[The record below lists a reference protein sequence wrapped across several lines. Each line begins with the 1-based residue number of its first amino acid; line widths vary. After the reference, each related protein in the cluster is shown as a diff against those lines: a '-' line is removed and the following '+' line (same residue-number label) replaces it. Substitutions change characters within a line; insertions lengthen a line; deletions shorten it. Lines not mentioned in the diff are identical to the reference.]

1 MQSNNIG
8 ITALYCRLSRDDG
21 SDKESNSIENQKL
34 MLARYAKEKG
44 FENTRFYVD
53 DGFTGTN
60 FNRPDFKRMMED
72 VEAGYISTII
82 VKDMSR
88 FGRNYVEVGLYT
100 ESYFPENNIRFIA
113 ITDLVDSADGDNEII
128 PFKNVMNEMY
138 ARDISKKVRSAK
150 RIRGNMGEPLSQP
163 PYGYM
168 KDPENPKRWIIEHE
182 AASVVREIF
191 RLYLE
196 GYGQDKIAR
205 TLQDRGIKNCTSY
218 WQERGI
224 GRGGK
229 KVQPNPYKWKS
240 STIGQILIRQ
250 EYCGDVV
257 NFKTY
262 SKSFKNKKRLQNPE
276 ENWKIF
282 KDVHEPIINRE
293 TFEAVQSLIKKCKRR
308 DPKPENGDKNIFCDF
323 LVCAECG
330 HKLWYHV
337 NTRNKDIHYFSCSN
351 YVKDYRGSCQH
362 RHYVRADAIEQI
374 VMLELKKMSACI
386 RHNEERFA
394 EILARKTNSDK
405 LSEEKYLKTE
415 LERLISRNAKV
426 ERNYEKLYE
435 DNMDGK
441 VTDEWFMHMSRKY
454 EEERIELRAKILKL
468 REQQEQLNNKEKEKE
483 LFVSA
488 VRKFMEMEI
497 LTAPLLHELIDHID
511 IYETEGTGKNRTQRI
526 VIHYRFVGYIEIPSN
541 ADNYKADTRQGV
553 AVEYLTA

>member
-1 MQSNNIG
+1 MQSNNLG

-21 SDKESNSIENQKL
+21 KDTESNSIENQKL
-34 MLARYAKEKG
+34 MLSRYAKEKG

-113 ITDLVDSADGDNEII
+113 ITDLVDSADGENEII

-168 KDPENPKRWIIEHE
+168 KDPENSKRWIIEHE

-229 KVQPNPYKWKS
+229 KIQPNPYKWKS
-240 STIGQILIRQ
+240 STIAQILVRQ
-250 EYCGDVV
+250 EYCGDVI

-262 SKSFKNKKRLQNPE
+262 SKSFKNKKRLLNPE

-282 KDVHEPIINRE
+282 KDVHEPIIDRE
-293 TFEAVQSLIKKCKRR
+293 TFAAVQSLVKKSKRR
-308 DPKPENGDKNIFCDF
+308 DPKPENGEKNIFCDF

-330 HKLWYHV
+330 HKLWHHV
-337 NTRNKDIHYFSCSN
+337 NPRNKDIKFFSCSN

-374 VMLELKKMSACI
+374 VMLELKKMSTCI
-386 RHNEERFA
+386 MHNEERFA
-394 EILARKTNSDK
+394 EILARKTNQDK
-405 LSEEKYLKTE
+405 LSEENYLKTE
-415 LERLISRNAKV
+415 LERLMNRNAKV

-435 DNMDGK
+435 DNLDGK

-454 EEERIELRAKILKL
+454 EEERLDLRAKISKLK
-468 REQQEQLNNKEKEKE
+468 EQQEALEHKEKEKD
-483 LFVSA
+483 LFISA
-488 VRKFMEMEI
+488 IRKFMEMET
-497 LTAPLLHELIDHID
+497 LTAPLLHELIDKIEV
-511 IYETEGTGKNRTQRI
+511 YETEGTGKNRTQRV
-526 VIHYRFVGYIEIPSN
+526 VIYYRFVGYIEIPSN

>member
-34 MLARYAKEKG
+34 MLSRYAKEKG

-282 KDVHEPIINRE
+282 KDVHEPIIDRE
-293 TFEAVQSLIKKCKRR
+293 TFEAVQALIKKCKRR

-394 EILARKTNSDK
+394 EILARKTNSDR

-415 LERLISRNAKV
+415 LERLMSRNAKV

-454 EEERIELRAKILKL
+454 EEERIELRIKISKL

-488 VRKFMEMEI
+488 VRKFMEMET

-511 IYETEGTGKNRTQRI
+511 VYETEGTGKNRTQRI
-526 VIHYRFVGYIEIPSN
+526 VIYYRFVGYIEIPSN

>member
-168 KDPENPKRWIIEHE
+168 KDPQNPKRWIIEHE

-205 TLQDRGIKNCTSY
+205 TLQDREIKNCTSY

-282 KDVHEPIINRE
+282 KDVHEPIIDRE
-293 TFEAVQSLIKKCKRR
+293 TFEAVQALIKKCKRR

-394 EILARKTNSDK
+394 EILARKTNSDR

-415 LERLISRNAKV
+415 LERLMSRNAKV

-454 EEERIELRAKILKL
+454 EEERLELRAKISKL

-488 VRKFMEMEI
+488 VRKFMEMET

>member
-21 SDKESNSIENQKL
+21 NDKESNSIENQKL

-205 TLQDRGIKNCTSY
+205 ALQDRGIKNCTSY

-229 KVQPNPYKWKS
+229 KIQPNPYKWKS

-282 KDVHEPIINRE
+282 KDVHEPIIDRE
-293 TFEAVQSLIKKCKRR
+293 TFEAVQALIKKCKRR

-386 RHNEERFA
+386 RHNEEHFA

-405 LSEEKYLKTE
+405 ISEEKYLKTE
-415 LERLISRNAKV
+415 LERLMSRNAKV

-454 EEERIELRAKILKL
+454 EEERIELRSKISKL

-488 VRKFMEMEI
+488 VRKFMKMET

-526 VIHYRFVGYIEIPSN
+526 VIYYRFVGYIEIPSN

>member
-21 SDKESNSIENQKL
+21 NDKESNSIENQKL

-113 ITDLVDSADGDNEII
+113 ITDLVDSDDGDNEII

-168 KDPENPKRWIIEHE
+168 KDPQNPKRWIIEHE

-229 KVQPNPYKWKS
+229 KIQPNPYKWKS

-282 KDVHEPIINRE
+282 KDVHEPIIDRE
-293 TFEAVQSLIKKCKRR
+293 TFESVQALIKKCKRR

-386 RHNEERFA
+386 KYNEERFA

-405 LSEEKYLKTE
+405 ISEEKYLKAE
-415 LERLISRNAKV
+415 LERLMSRNAKV

-454 EEERIELRAKILKL
+454 EEERIELRAKISKL

-488 VRKFMEMEI
+488 VRKFMKMET

>member
-21 SDKESNSIENQKL
+21 NDKESNSIENQKL

-168 KDPENPKRWIIEHE
+168 KGPENPKKWIIEHE
-182 AASVVREIF
+182 AANVVREIF

-282 KDVHEPIINRE
+282 KDVHEPIIDRE
-293 TFEAVQSLIKKCKRR
+293 TFEAVQALIKKCKRR

-362 RHYVRADAIEQI
+362 RHYVRADSIEQI
-374 VMLELKKMSACI
+374 VMLELKKMSVCI

-394 EILARKTNSDK
+394 EILARKTNSDR

-415 LERLISRNAKV
+415 LERLLSRNAKV

-454 EEERIELRAKILKL
+454 EEERIELRTKISKL

-488 VRKFMEMEI
+488 VRKFMEMET

-511 IYETEGTGKNRTQRI
+511 VYETEGVGKNRTQRI
-526 VIHYRFVGYIEIPSN
+526 VIYYRFVGYIEIPSN

>member
-21 SDKESNSIENQKL
+21 NDKESNSIENQKL

-282 KDVHEPIINRE
+282 KDVHEPIIDRK
-293 TFEAVQSLIKKCKRR
+293 TFEAVQALIKKCKRR

-386 RHNEERFA
+386 RHNEDRFA

-405 LSEEKYLKTE
+405 ISEEKYLKTE
-415 LERLISRNAKV
+415 LERLMSRNAKV

-454 EEERIELRAKILKL
+454 EEERIELRAKISKF

-488 VRKFMEMEI
+488 VRKFMEMET

>member
-1 MQSNNIG
+1 MQSEYLG

-21 SDKESNSIENQKL
+21 KDCESNSIENQKL
-34 MLARYAKEKG
+34 MLARFAKEKG
-44 FENTRFYVD
+44 FENTRYYVD

-60 FNRPDFKRMMED
+60 FNRPDFKRMMDD

-113 ITDLVDSADGDNEII
+113 ITDLVDSADGENEII

-168 KDPENPKRWIIEHE
+168 KDPENPKRWVVEPE
-182 AASVVREIF
+182 AAKVVKEIF
-191 RLYLE
+191 MLYLE

-205 TLQDRGIKNCTSY
+205 HLQDKGIKNCTSY

-240 STIGQILIRQ
+240 STIRQILLRQ

-262 SKSFKNKKRLQNPE
+262 SKSFKNKKRHLSPKE
-276 ENWKIF
+276 DLKIF
-282 KDVHEPIINRE
+282 KDVHEPIISRD
-293 TFEAVQSLIKKCKRR
+293 TYEAVQKLVGTCRRR
-308 DPKPENGDKNIFCDF
+308 DPLPQNGKKNIFCDF

-351 YVKDYRGSCQH
+351 YYKDYRGSCQH
-362 RHYVRADAIEQI
+362 RHYVRAEAIEQI
-374 VMLELKKMSACI
+374 VLMEIRKLADYLK
-386 RHNEERFA
+386 HNEDELV
-394 EILARKTNSDK
+394 EVLTMKTETAIR
-405 LSEEKYLKTE
+405 SEKKYLNDE
-415 LERLISRNAKV
+415 LQRCTSRQNTV
-426 ERNYEKLYE
+426 NSLYEKLYE
-435 DNMDGK
+435 DNALGK
-441 VTDEWFMHMSRKY
+441 VTDAWFLHMSQKY
-454 EEERIELRAKILKL
+454 EIEKSELKNKITKIHEDL
-468 REQQEQLNNKEKEKE
+468 EALNDRKKDKDV
-483 LFVSA
+483 FVESI
-488 VRKFMEMEI
+488 RRFIQMDR
-497 LTAPLLHELIDHID
+497 LTTPLLRELIDHID
-511 IYETEGTGKNRTQRI
+511 VYETEGTGKNKTQRI
-526 VIHYRFVGYIEIPSN
+526 VIHYRFVGNIEIPSDEEN
-541 ADNYKADTRQGV
+541 LKMDMRQGM

>member
-34 MLARYAKEKG
+34 MLSRYAKEKG

-113 ITDLVDSADGDNEII
+113 ITDLVDSADGENEII

-282 KDVHEPIINRE
+282 KDVHEPIIDRE
-293 TFEAVQSLIKKCKRR
+293 TFEAVQALIKKCKRR

-386 RHNEERFA
+386 RHNEEHFA
-394 EILARKTNSDK
+394 EILARKTNSDRI
-405 LSEEKYLKTE
+405 SEEKYLKTE
-415 LERLISRNAKV
+415 LERLMSRNAKV

-454 EEERIELRAKILKL
+454 EEERLELRTKISKL

-488 VRKFMEMEI
+488 VRKFMEMET

-526 VIHYRFVGYIEIPSN
+526 VIHYRFVGYTEIPSN

>member
-34 MLARYAKEKG
+34 MLSRYAKEKG

-168 KDPENPKRWIIEHE
+168 KDPQNPKRWIIEHE

-196 GYGQDKIAR
+196 GCGQDKIAR
-205 TLQDRGIKNCTSY
+205 ASQDRGIKNCTSY

-229 KVQPNPYKWKS
+229 KIQPNPYKWKS

-276 ENWKIF
+276 ENWKTF
-282 KDVHEPIINRE
+282 KDVHEPIIDRE
-293 TFEAVQSLIKKCKRR
+293 TFEAVQNLVKKCKRR

-386 RHNEERFA
+386 KHNEERFA

-405 LSEEKYLKTE
+405 LSEEKYIKTE
-415 LERLISRNAKV
+415 LERLMSRNAKV

-454 EEERIELRAKILKL
+454 EEERLELRTKISKL

-483 LFVSA
+483 LFASA
-488 VRKFMEMEI
+488 VRKFMEMET

-553 AVEYLTA
+553 AVEYLTE

>member
-113 ITDLVDSADGDNEII
+113 ITDLVDSADGENEII

-168 KDPENPKRWIIEHE
+168 KDPQNPKRWIIEHE

-229 KVQPNPYKWKS
+229 KIQPNPYKWKS

-282 KDVHEPIINRE
+282 RDVHEPIIDRE
-293 TFEAVQSLIKKCKRR
+293 NFEAVQALIKKCKRR

-415 LERLISRNAKV
+415 LERLVSRNAKV

-454 EEERIELRAKILKL
+454 EEERLELRTKILKL

-488 VRKFMEMEI
+488 VRKFMEMET

>member
-21 SDKESNSIENQKL
+21 NDKESNSIENQKL

-113 ITDLVDSADGDNEII
+113 ITDLVDSADGENEII

-168 KDPENPKRWIIEHE
+168 KDPQNPKRWIIEHE
-182 AASVVREIF
+182 AANVVREIF

-218 WQERGI
+218 WQERGV

-282 KDVHEPIINRE
+282 KDVHEPIIDRE
-293 TFEAVQSLIKKCKRR
+293 TFEAVQALIKKCKRR

-386 RHNEERFA
+386 RHNEEHFA
-394 EILARKTNSDK
+394 EILARKTNSDRI
-405 LSEEKYLKTE
+405 SEEN
-415 LERLISRNAKV
+415 ISKPNSKD
-426 ERNYEKLYE
+426 L
-435 DNMDGK
+435 
-441 VTDEWFMHMSRKY
+441 
-454 EEERIELRAKILKL
+454 
-468 REQQEQLNNKEKEKE
+468 
-483 LFVSA
+483 
-488 VRKFMEMEI
+488 
-497 LTAPLLHELIDHID
+497 
-511 IYETEGTGKNRTQRI
+511 
-526 VIHYRFVGYIEIPSN
+526 
-541 ADNYKADTRQGV
+541 
-553 AVEYLTA
+553 

>member
-1 MQSNNIG
+1 M
-8 ITALYCRLSRDDG
+8 LSR
-21 SDKESNSIENQKL
+21 
-34 MLARYAKEKG
+34 YAQEKG
-44 FENTRFYVD
+44 FENTKFYVD

-113 ITDLVDSADGDNEII
+113 ITDLVDSADGENEII

-168 KDPENPKRWIIEHE
+168 KSPENPKRWIIEPG
-182 AASVVREIF
+182 AAAVVKEIF

-205 TLQDRGIKNCTSY
+205 TLQDREIKNCTAY
-218 WQERGI
+218 WKDRGV

-240 STIGQILIRQ
+240 STIGQILSRQ
-250 EYCGDVV
+250 EYCGDVI

-262 SKSFKNKKRLQNPE
+262 SKSFKNKTRHLNPE

-282 KDVHEPIINRE
+282 KDVHEPIIDRE
-293 TFEAVQSLIKKCKRR
+293 TFERVQQLVKKCKRR

-323 LVCAECG
+323 LRCADCG
-330 HKLWYHV
+330 KKLWFHV

-351 YVKDYRGSCQH
+351 YYKDYRGSCKS

-374 VMLELKKMSACI
+374 VMLELKKMVSYLKYDEDA
-386 RHNEERFA
+386 FA
-394 EILARKTNSDK
+394 EILSQKTNKDM
-405 LSEEKYLKTE
+405 LTEQKYLKSE
-415 LERLISRNAKV
+415 LQRCMSRQEKV
-426 ERNYEKLYE
+426 ANLYEKLYE
-435 DNMDGK
+435 DNVSGK

-454 EEERIELRAKILKL
+454 EVERAELKVRISKL
-468 REQQEQLNNKEKEKE
+468 RDDILLLKNKEQDKET
-483 LFVSA
+483 FVSA
-488 VRKFMEMEI
+488 IRKFMRMETI
-497 LTAPLLHELIDHID
+497 TAPLLHELIDHID
-511 IYETEGTGKNRTQRI
+511 VYETEGTGKNKTQRI
-526 VIHYRFVGYIEIPSN
+526 VIHYRFVGYIELPIQEEEMFSN
-541 ADNYKADTRQGV
+541 DTRQGV
-553 AVEYLTA
+553 AVTYIPKALPDSITA

>member
-168 KDPENPKRWIIEHE
+168 KDPQNLKRWIVEHE

-282 KDVHEPIINRE
+282 KDVHEPIIDRE
-293 TFEAVQSLIKKCKRR
+293 TFDAVQTLIKKCKRR

-405 LSEEKYLKTE
+405 ISEEKYLKAE
-415 LERLISRNAKV
+415 LERLMSRNAKV

-454 EEERIELRAKILKL
+454 EEERIELRAKISKL

-488 VRKFMEMEI
+488 VRKFMEMET

>member
-34 MLARYAKEKG
+34 MLSRYAKEKG

-282 KDVHEPIINRE
+282 KDVHEPIIDRE
-293 TFEAVQSLIKKCKRR
+293 NFEAVQALIKKCKRR

-386 RHNEERFA
+386 RHNEEHFA

-405 LSEEKYLKTE
+405 ISEEKYLKAE

-426 ERNYEKLYE
+426 ERIYEKLYE

-454 EEERIELRAKILKL
+454 EEERIELRSKISKL
-468 REQQEQLNNKEKEKE
+468 REQQEQLNNKEKEKA
-483 LFVSA
+483 LFISA
-488 VRKFMEMEI
+488 VRKFMEMET

>member
-21 SDKESNSIENQKL
+21 NKENESNSIENQKI
-34 MLARYAKEKG
+34 MLSRYAQEKG
-44 FENTRFYVD
+44 FENTKFYVD

-113 ITDLVDSADGDNEII
+113 ITDLVDSADGENEII

-168 KDPENPKRWIIEHE
+168 KSPENPKRWIIEPG
-182 AASVVREIF
+182 AAAVVKEIF

-205 TLQDRGIKNCTSY
+205 TLQDREIKNCTAY
-218 WQERGI
+218 WKDRGI

-240 STIGQILIRQ
+240 STIGQILSRQ
-250 EYCGDVV
+250 EYCGDVI

-262 SKSFKNKKRLQNPE
+262 SKSFKNK
-276 ENWKIF
+276 
-282 KDVHEPIINRE
+282 
-293 TFEAVQSLIKKCKRR
+293 
-308 DPKPENGDKNIFCDF
+308 
-323 LVCAECG
+323 
-330 HKLWYHV
+330 
-337 NTRNKDIHYFSCSN
+337 TRH
-351 YVKDYRGSCQH
+351 
-362 RHYVRADAIEQI
+362 
-374 VMLELKKMSACI
+374 
-386 RHNEERFA
+386 
-394 EILARKTNSDK
+394 
-405 LSEEKYLKTE
+405 
-415 LERLISRNAKV
+415 
-426 ERNYEKLYE
+426 
-435 DNMDGK
+435 
-441 VTDEWFMHMSRKY
+441 
-454 EEERIELRAKILKL
+454 
-468 REQQEQLNNKEKEKE
+468 
-483 LFVSA
+483 
-488 VRKFMEMEI
+488 
-497 LTAPLLHELIDHID
+497 
-511 IYETEGTGKNRTQRI
+511 
-526 VIHYRFVGYIEIPSN
+526 
-541 ADNYKADTRQGV
+541 
-553 AVEYLTA
+553 

>member
-113 ITDLVDSADGDNEII
+113 ITDLVDSADGENEII

-168 KDPENPKRWIIEHE
+168 KDPENPKRWIIEPG
-182 AASVVREIF
+182 AAAVVKEIF

-282 KDVHEPIINRE
+282 KDVHEPIIDRE
-293 TFEAVQSLIKKCKRR
+293 TFEAVQALIKKCKRR

-374 VMLELKKMSACI
+374 VSMEIKKLANYLK
-386 RHNEERFA
+386 HNEDELVEVLTMKTEADIQSER
-394 EILARKTNSDK
+394 
-405 LSEEKYLKTE
+405 KYLNAE
-415 LERLISRNAKV
+415 LQRCTSRQNTV
-426 ERNYEKLYE
+426 NSLYEKLYE
-435 DNMDGK
+435 DNALGK
-441 VTDEWFMHMSRKY
+441 VTDAWFLHMSQKY
-454 EEERIELRAKILKL
+454 EIEKAELKKKTAKIYEDL
-468 REQQEQLNNKEKEKE
+468 EALNERKKDKD
-483 LFVSA
+483 LFVES
-488 VRKFMEMEI
+488 VRRFIQMDK
-497 LTAPLLHELIDHID
+497 LTTPLLRELIDHID
-511 IYETEGTGKNRTQRI
+511 VYETEGTGKNKTQRI
-526 VIHYRFVGYIEIPSN
+526 VIHYRFVGYIEIPSDT
-541 ADNYKADTRQGV
+541 DNYKADTRQGV

>member
-168 KDPENPKRWIIEHE
+168 KDPQNPKRWIIEHE

-282 KDVHEPIINRE
+282 KDVHEPIIDRE
-293 TFEAVQSLIKKCKRR
+293 TFESVQALIKKCKRR

-405 LSEEKYLKTE
+405 ISEEKYLKAE
-415 LERLISRNAKV
+415 LERLMCRNAKV

-454 EEERIELRAKILKL
+454 EEERLELKTKISKL

-488 VRKFMEMEI
+488 VRKFMEMET

-541 ADNYKADTRQGV
+541 TDNYKADTRQGV

>member
-21 SDKESNSIENQKL
+21 NDKESNSIENQKL

-168 KDPENPKRWIIEHE
+168 KDPQNPKRWIIEHE

-196 GYGQDKIAR
+196 GCGQDKIAR
-205 TLQDRGIKNCTSY
+205 ASQDRGIKNCTSY

-229 KVQPNPYKWKS
+229 KIQPNPYKWKS

-276 ENWKIF
+276 ENWKTF
-282 KDVHEPIINRE
+282 KDVHEPIIDRE
-293 TFEAVQSLIKKCKRR
+293 TFEAVQNLVKKCKRR

-386 RHNEERFA
+386 KHNEERFA

-405 LSEEKYLKTE
+405 LSEEKYIKTE
-415 LERLISRNAKV
+415 LERLMSRNAKV

-454 EEERIELRAKILKL
+454 EEERLELRTKISKL

-483 LFVSA
+483 LFASA
-488 VRKFMEMEI
+488 VRKFMEMET

>member
-34 MLARYAKEKG
+34 MLSRYAKEKG

-113 ITDLVDSADGDNEII
+113 ITDLVDSADGENEII

-168 KDPENPKRWIIEHE
+168 KDPESPKRWIIEHE

-229 KVQPNPYKWKS
+229 KIQPNPYKWKS

-262 SKSFKNKKRLQNPE
+262 SKSFKNKKRLQNPK

-282 KDVHEPIINRE
+282 KDVHEPIIDRE
-293 TFEAVQSLIKKCKRR
+293 TFEAVQALIKICKRR

-394 EILARKTNSDK
+394 EILARKTNSDRI
-405 LSEEKYLKTE
+405 SEEKYLKTE
-415 LERLISRNAKV
+415 LERLMSRNAKV

-454 EEERIELRAKILKL
+454 EEERIELRTKISKL

-488 VRKFMEMEI
+488 VRKFMEMET